1 MNWDEHQPVGRPM
14 PARRLF
20 DALRVPMATDD
31 PLTETLGKFAHFPDD
46 WIQKLVVRLAPE
58 PWGERDTWLEYY
70 CHANF
75 GHALRQ
81 ERLLHD
87 PEGRFVLWRVGSL
100 ETTDGRAIH
109 GYFVRNS
116 RRYGPPYF
124 LVGFVTLDDGILRFQ
139 NHDRTVMGIRIATPP
154 TIGFL
159 VQLIKNTSLAA
170 TIGFVELTREGQLT
184 SASTYKPFAVYIT
197 VACIYF
203 LICFPLTQ
211 WSRRLEER
219 FNVAR

>member
-1 MNWDEHQPVGRPM
+1 MIREFGTGDIVYLVFAARWTLALTALAFAGGAIVGLTL
-14 PARRLF
+14 AV
-20 DALRVPMATDD
+20 LRISP
-31 PLTETLGKFAHFPDD
+31 
-46 WIQKLVVRLAPE
+46 LAP
-58 PWGERDTWLEYY
+58 
-70 CHANF
+70 
-75 GHALRQ
+75 
-81 ERLLHD
+81 
-87 PEGRFVLWRVGSL
+87 
-100 ETTDGRAIH
+100 
-109 GYFVRNS
+109 
-116 RRYGPPYF
+116 
-124 LVGFVTLDDGILRFQ
+124 LRFLASLYIQ
-139 NHDRTVMGIRIATPP
+139 IVQGTPLLVWLFLFYFGLSIAGLPVNAWTAAALAYSIYGGAFLGEIWRGALIAVAPTQWEAGASLGLTYVQQMRHIIMPRAVRIATPP

>member
-1 MNWDEHQPVGRPM
+1 MIREFGTGDIVYLVFAARWTLALTALAFAGGAIVGLTL
-14 PARRLF
+14 AV
-20 DALRVPMATDD
+20 LRISP
-31 PLTETLGKFAHFPDD
+31 
-46 WIQKLVVRLAPE
+46 LAP
-58 PWGERDTWLEYY
+58 
-70 CHANF
+70 
-75 GHALRQ
+75 
-81 ERLLHD
+81 
-87 PEGRFVLWRVGSL
+87 
-100 ETTDGRAIH
+100 
-109 GYFVRNS
+109 
-116 RRYGPPYF
+116 
-124 LVGFVTLDDGILRFQ
+124 LRFLASLYIQ
-139 NHDRTVMGIRIATPP
+139 IVQGTPLLVWLFLFYFGLSIAGLPVNAWTAAALAYSIYGGAFLGEIWRGALIAVAPTQWEAGASLGLTYVQQMRHIIMPQVVRIATPP